1 MCVDHDEGIRSSG
14 RVDGLGDEH
23 EDECQDEREDVD
35 PDGIPEKLI
44 AKNADERTA
53 DMSPEERARLGGR
66 NAGEAEKKDG
76 RATE

>member
-1 MCVDHDEGIRSSG
+1 
-14 RVDGLGDEH
+14 VDGLGQKH
-23 EDECQDEREDVD
+23 EQKRQDEREDVD

-53 DMSPEERARLGGR
+53 DVPSEERARLGGR
-66 NAGEAEKKDG
+66 YAGEAEKKDG